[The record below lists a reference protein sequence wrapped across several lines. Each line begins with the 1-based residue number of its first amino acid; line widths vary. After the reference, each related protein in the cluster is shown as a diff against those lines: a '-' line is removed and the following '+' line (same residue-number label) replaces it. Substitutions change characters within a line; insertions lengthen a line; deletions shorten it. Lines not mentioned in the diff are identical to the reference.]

1 MCMCMTRREF
11 LQAASIVAGG
21 FALSGV
27 LPKAAIGAQSQV
39 PVPKVLD
46 GTQAIL
52 APLITRHARLLDDP
66 WVLMH
71 GVRAMGPGFTVGSER
86 AVDLLC
92 SRFLKT
98 QQVAGKECLYMPVEY
113 EGHPNALL
121 KTLLEAGVPP
131 SHPFTLDGR
140 RYTVGDLVNS
150 AKALFVFDPKTVD
163 RDNLAWTLIAFSLQ
177 IPSARDTW
185 TNAYGQQIRLTD
197 VVRFGLDTLDETTR
211 QFRKAK
217 AAGVMPTEKD
227 AIMGFTCGGTHL
239 AYSLASCVANG
250 HGGED
255 ARARL
260 RDYLDLHIW
269 RLQADGYLMD
279 QFYRQAAPP
288 QSTPPAL
295 QKLAALY
302 YHDARLKFYGHSF
315 EIISYARRHRL
326 LTETPAEARTIEQG
340 ARTLHEAVKAIEGM
354 DFFEFRKT
362 NLRLF
367 HHLVGDSCHAYH
379 GIRMTPGVNEVQG
392 RGVLRPV

>member
-1 MCMCMTRREF
+1 MCICMTRREF
-11 LQAASIVAGG
+11 LWTASILAGG
-21 FALSGV
+21 LALPGTI
-27 LPKAAIGAQSQV
+27 PKAAAGTLPPA

-52 APLITRHARLLDDP
+52 TPLITRYARLQDDP

-71 GVRAMGPGFTVGSER
+71 GVRAMGPDFTVDSER

-92 SRFLKT
+92 SRFLKR
-98 QQVAGKECLYMPVEY
+98 QRVAGKEYLYMPVEH
-113 EGHPNALL
+113 EGHPNACL
-121 KTLLEAGVPP
+121 KTLLEVGVPL

-150 AKALFVFDPKTVD
+150 AKALFMFDPKTAD

-177 IPSARDTW
+177 TVPSRDTW
-185 TNAYGQQIRLTD
+185 TNAWGQQIRFTD
-197 VVRFGLDTLDETTR
+197 VVRFSLDTLDETTR
-211 QFRKAK
+211 QFRQAK

-250 HGGED
+250 HGGDE

-260 RDYLDLHIW
+260 RDYLDLHVW

-279 QFYRQAAPP
+279 RFYRQAAPP
-288 QSTPPAL
+288 KDADPAL
-295 QKLAALY
+295 QRLAAIY

-315 EIISYARRHRL
+315 EIISYARRHGL
-326 LTETPAEARTIEQG
+326 LTPTPAQTRTIEQG
-340 ARTLHEAVKAIEGM
+340 ARTLHESVKAIEGT

-362 NLRLF
+362 NPRLF

-379 GIRMTPGVNEVQG
+379 GIRMAPGMNQA
-392 RGVLRPV
+392 

>member
-1 MCMCMTRREF
+1 MCMTRREF

-21 FALSGV
+21 LALTGA
-27 LPKAAIGAQSQV
+27 LPRAAAGAQPLVS
-39 PVPKVLD
+39 VPKVLD

-71 GVRAMGPGFTVGSER
+71 GVRAMGPDFTVNSER

-98 QQVAGKECLYMPVEY
+98 QRVAGKDYLYMPVEH
-113 EGHPNALL
+113 EGHPNACL
-121 KTLLEAGVPP
+121 KTLLEVGVPL

-140 RYTVGDLVNS
+140 RYTVGDLANS
-150 AKALFVFDPKTVD
+150 AKALFVFDPKTAD

-177 IPSARDTW
+177 TVPSRDTW
-185 TNAYGQQIRLTD
+185 TNAWGQQIRFTD

-211 QFRKAK
+211 QFRQAK
-217 AAGVMPTEKD
+217 AQGVMPTEKD
-227 AIMGFTCGGTHL
+227 TIMGLTCGGTHL
-239 AYSLASCVANG
+239 AYALASCVANG
-250 HGGED
+250 HGGD
-255 ARARL
+255 QARARL

-279 QFYRQAAPP
+279 RFYRQAAPP
-288 QSTPPAL
+288 KDADPAL
-295 QKLAALY
+295 QRLAAIY

-315 EIISYARRHRL
+315 EIISYARGHGL
-326 LTETPAEARTIEQG
+326 LTPTPAQTGTIEQG
-340 ARTLHEAVKAIEGM
+340 ARTLHESVKAIEGT

-362 NLRLF
+362 NPRLF

-379 GIRMTPGVNEVQG
+379 GIRMTPGVNQA
-392 RGVLRPV
+392 

>member
-1 MCMCMTRREF
+1 MTRREF

-21 FALSGV
+21 LALSGA
-27 LPKAAIGAQSQV
+27 LPKAAAGAQSPV
-39 PVPKVLD
+39 SVPKVLD
-46 GTQAIL
+46 GTQTIL
-52 APLITRHARLLDDP
+52 TPLITRHARLLDDP

-98 QQVAGKECLYMPVEY
+98 QRVAGKEYLYMPVEH
-113 EGHPNALL
+113 EGHPNACL
-121 KTLLEAGVPP
+121 KTLLEVGVPL
-131 SHPFTLDGR
+131 SHPFTLNGR
-140 RYTVGDLVNS
+140 RYTVGDLVNG
-150 AKALFVFDPKTVD
+150 AKALFTFDPKTID

-177 IPSARDTW
+177 TAPSQDTW
-185 TNAYGQQIRLTD
+185 TNAWGQQIRLAD

-211 QFRKAK
+211 QFRRAK
-217 AAGVMPTEKD
+217 AQGVMPTEKD
-227 AIMGFTCGGTHL
+227 TIMGLTCGGTHL

-250 HGGED
+250 HGGEEG
-255 ARARL
+255 RARL
-260 RDYLDLHIW
+260 QDYLALHIW

-279 QFYRQAAPP
+279 RFYHQAAPP
-288 QSTPPAL
+288 KDASPAL
-295 QKLAALY
+295 QRLAALY

-315 EIISYARRHRL
+315 EIISYAEHHRL
-326 LTETPAEARTIEQG
+326 LAPATAEARIIEQG
-340 ARTLHEAVKAIEGM
+340 ARTLHDAVKAIEGV

-379 GIRMTPGVNEVQG
+379 GIRMALSVNQA
-392 RGVLRPV
+392 